1 MTPANVHRAPHRTHR
16 THKTHGTHRHAPAL
30 ARTIALLTACLLA
43 GCATHRENLPTYQPA
58 PPDATWGALRQ
69 NAAADLTASG
79 QVTLWTDR
87 GRATLD
93 CAVASDAAGNF
104 RLRAWKLD
112 QAALDITGAGGEL
125 WVHAPQAEGDLE
137 QLRPADIARA
147 WRLLTGAIFQQPAPD
162 AASLNGEY
170 QYLDADGVRITVDR
184 ATRTAR
190 RFELAAD
197 RAPAASP
204 GAPATT
210 LTLDLSRF
218 EIIEGRPWPTRLELR
233 AGDRRARIT
242 LDEVEF
248 APPPAG
254 AFNPPRRA
262 QRIEQP

>member
-1 MTPANVHRAPHRTHR
+1 MRTL
-16 THKTHGTHRHAPAL
+16 TMAL
-30 ARTIALLTACLLA
+30 VTALLAA
-43 GCATHRENLPTYQPA
+43 GCARHRESLPTYELAPA
-58 PPDATWGALRQ
+58 DTTWHALRQ
-69 NAAADLTASG
+69 NATGDITASG

-93 CAVASDAAGNF
+93 CAIASSAAGDF

-112 QAALDITGAGGEL
+112 QAAMDITLTGGEL
-125 WVHAPQAEGDLE
+125 WVHAPRAEGDLE

-147 WRLLTGAIFQQPAPD
+147 WRLLTGAIFEQQTPEATPI
-162 AASLNGEY
+162 NGDYEY
-170 QYLDADGVRITVDR
+170 TDADGVRITVDR
-184 ATRTAR
+184 ITRTAR

-197 RAPAASP
+197 RVPAES
-204 GAPATT
+204 GDPAVT
-210 LTLDLSRF
+210 LILDLSRF
-218 EIIEGRPWPTRLELR
+218 EIIDGRPWPTRLELR

-242 LDEVEF
+242 LDDVEF

>member
-1 MTPANVHRAPHRTHR
+1 MRPASTHAAAHRTYR
-16 THKTHGTHRHAPAL
+16 THKTHRTHCCAPAL
-30 ARTIALLTACLLA
+30 ALAIALVTALLTT
-43 GCATHRENLPTYQPA
+43 GCARHRESLPTYEPA
-58 PPDATWGALRQ
+58 PPDATWHALRQ
-69 NAAADLTASG
+69 NATGDITASG

-93 CAVASDAAGNF
+93 CAVASSAAGDF

-112 QAALDITGAGGEL
+112 QAAMDITLTGGEL
-125 WVHAPQAEGDLE
+125 WVHAPRAEGDLE
-137 QLRPADIARA
+137 ELRAADIARA

-162 AASLNGEY
+162 ATTTNGDYRYIDE
-170 QYLDADGVRITVDR
+170 DGVRITVDR

-190 RFELAAD
+190 RFELPAD
-197 RAPAASP
+197 RAAADPAS
-204 GAPATT
+204 ATT

-218 EIIEGRPWPTRLELR
+218 EIIDGRPWPMRLELR

-242 LDEVEF
+242 LDDVGF